1 MTKIKNISFKFS
13 CLERYD
19 DMKLQNDGR
28 FCDSCEK
35 LVYDFT
41 DKTLEDLEQIKKENK
56 GSVCGRFKKSQLN
69 LSFYK
74 YAAATVIAASSL
86 AIDAEAQVNPQN
98 NNDSTMSSESVI
110 IGDIEEFDDNEI
122 YNFIIENE
130 LPPEENES
138 FDHFIVDPKYP
149 EYLGGGVKGLYEFFN
164 TELVYPSDLK
174 LDGKVFVEFIVDEE
188 GNIMNPKIVRGL
200 SPDADKEALRLFNLI
215 PDKFTPFILNGELYA
230 QKMIIPIIFKKQ

>member
-1 MTKIKNISFKFS
+1 MAKIKNISLKFP

-69 LSFYK
+69 SSFYK

-98 NNDSTMSSESVI
+98 KNDTLNSSEEI
-110 IGDIEEFDDNEI
+110 LLGDIENFSDVDIEI
-122 YNFIIENE
+122 EGEITECVDTTYV
-130 LPPEENES
+130 
-138 FDHFIVDPKYP
+138 IVDKMP
-149 EYLGGGVKGLYEFFN
+149 EYLDGGMKGLNQIISE
-164 TELVYPSDLK
+164 EIKYPSDLK
-174 LDGKVFVEFIVDEE
+174 KGGRVFIEFVIGRD
-188 GNIMNPKIVRGL
+188 GNIYDPRVLKGL
-200 SPDADKEALRLFNLI
+200 STEADKEALRVISNKNIKFI
-215 PDKFTPFILNGELYA
+215 PGEQRGQKVPVRMVLPIVFT
-230 QKMIIPIIFKKQ
+230 KRD